1 MHTICACI
9 CIVLS
14 NLWSR
19 SFLISWYRLIRPDRA
34 TMECNKSRESRKGY
48 ARRRGG
54 RKEEKREFRRLKNS
68 KGEEP
73 PAWPRFSVADVEDTM
88 SVVEQET
95 SLALENFYGGKSEM
109 LCSSFLSLP
118 VDRGERERE
127 CALFSLA

>member
-1 MHTICACI
+1 
-9 CIVLS
+9 
-14 NLWSR
+14 
-19 SFLISWYRLIRPDRA
+19 
-34 TMECNKSRESRKGY
+34 MECNKSRESRKGY

-95 SLALENFYGGKSEM
+95 SLALENFYGGKSEV

-118 VDRGERERE
+118 VDRRERERVRAFFVRMKYRVKARYFAI
-127 CALFSLA
+127 ALRKKDPPSDESDAFYVN